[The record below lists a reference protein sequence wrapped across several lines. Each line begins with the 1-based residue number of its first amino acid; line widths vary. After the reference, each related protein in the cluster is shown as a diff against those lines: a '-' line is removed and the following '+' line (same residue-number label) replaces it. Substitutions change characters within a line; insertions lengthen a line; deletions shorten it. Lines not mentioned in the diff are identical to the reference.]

1 MISTMLISRV
11 GTTLSKRNT
20 FKQEKSSKVFNWLST
35 VMINEAK
42 KFLKFPPTP
51 IDPPPEP
58 PLIDN
63 AVK

>member
-1 MISTMLISRV
+1 MLISRV